1 MSELVRKYSL
11 KMLKKIGFELGN
23 AIKTAC
29 DISCE
34 TGGVGTKD
42 RLKGQEQEL
51 LQVGGGMHKHNT
63 ETSLEPGWSEPMLS
77 QASHETC
84 SGDQDGSMD
93 DVVHGR
99 EHVSMLRVDEEEALN
114 DVQEGADKQVQ
125 VSFDSNGIR
134 SAQAYSRDHVDDA
147 GHGRNT
153 SSMLRDVDE
162 EAVDDVDQA
171 GQQVLRPLDCNEDG
185 SVVTNNELLDETTST
200 QLRVQGSNES
210 CVKKAQPKKRSFSR
224 QEVDRMKKSL
234 KMSRL
239 NRDDDEVQLRRRP
252 FSSTGK
258 GYQNKFGI
266 KTRLNKHIASVH
278 MKKKPFS
285 CKEDGCQVKFVCK
298 RHMERHVNAVHSK
311 KRPFSCTYD
320 DCQQKFGYKGNL
332 VEHVDLVHLKKKPF
346 KCCHC
351 SKDFGRKQH
360 LSRHIKTVHQKEKA
374 FLCREPGCGKKFGQ
388 NSELRDHMRS
398 AHGAPK
404 LVCKKAGCSASF
416 VWDSALYRHMREDH

>member
-1 MSELVRKYSL
+1 MSELVKKYSIDI
-11 KMLKKIGFELGN
+11 LKKINFELGN
-23 AIKTAC
+23 AIKTTC
-29 DISCE
+29 NISCE
-34 TGGVGTKD
+34 TGVVGTKD

-298 RHMERHVNAVHSK
+298 RHMERHVNLVHSK

>member
-1 MSELVRKYSL
+1 MSELVKKYSIDI
-11 KMLKKIGFELGN
+11 LKKINFELGN

-298 RHMERHVNAVHSK
+298 RHMERHVNLVHSK

>member
-1 MSELVRKYSL
+1 MSELVKKYSIDI
-11 KMLKKIGFELGN
+11 LKKINFELGN

-153 SSMLRDVDE
+153 SSILRDVDE

-298 RHMERHVNAVHSK
+298 RHMERHVNLVHSK

-332 VEHVDLVHLKKKPF
+332 VELVDLVHLKKKPF

>member
-1 MSELVRKYSL
+1 MKKYSIDI
-11 KMLKKIGFELGN
+11 LKKINFELGN

-153 SSMLRDVDE
+153 SSILRDVDE

-185 SVVTNNELLDETTST
+185 SAVTNTELLDETTST

-258 GYQNKFGI
+258 GYQNKFGV
-266 KTRLNKHIASVH
+266 KTRLNKHIASVL
-278 MKKKPFS
+278 MKKKHFS
-285 CKEDGCQVKFVCK
+285 CKEDGCEVKFVCK
-298 RHMERHVNAVHSK
+298 RHMERHVNLVHSK

>member
-1 MSELVRKYSL
+1 MSELVKKYSIDIL
-11 KMLKKIGFELGN
+11 RKINFELGN

-210 CVKKAQPKKRSFSR
+210 CVKKAQPKKRSLSR

-239 NRDDDEVQLRRRP
+239 NRDDDELQLQRRP
-252 FSSTGK
+252 YSSTGK
-258 GYQNKFGI
+258 GYQNKFGM
-266 KTRLNKHIASVH
+266 KTRLNEHIASVH

>member
-1 MSELVRKYSL
+1 MSELVKKYSIDI
-11 KMLKKIGFELGN
+11 LKKINFELGN

-153 SSMLRDVDE
+153 SSILRDVDE

-298 RHMERHVNAVHSK
+298 RHMERHVNLVHSK